1 MLCFLCE
8 YSGCGGTKMAIVYI
22 YITRALEWSEKASVH
37 RVIFVFFVACRHLN
51 SCSMGSVFSV
61 ERIDCLLT
69 WTLSSAHEVARL
81 LVVSISKVLYWDGR
95 WGWRQGATDCSWRAG
110 EWRELTV
117 DWTEREIECEQQ
129 TALRLTSIVLVSRN
143 GPMGSLYVQSGEYLP
158 QTNSRWDG
166 DRSQENGAI

>member
-22 YITRALEWSEKASVH
+22 YITRALEWTEKASVH
-37 RVIFVFFVACRHLN
+37 RVFFVFFVACRHLN

-110 EWRELTV
+110 EWRELRMKGRLAHIIKAR
-117 DWTEREIECEQQ
+117 DWVW
-129 TALRLTSIVLVSRN
+129 TADCAALDV
-143 GPMGSLYVQSGEYLP
+143 
-158 QTNSRWDG
+158 NSP
-166 DRSQENGAI
+166 S